1 MAKDKAVV
9 QYNQLPRPTFR
20 WMKVNHLD
28 LEPLTQQSVLSYTP
42 AERHTGDAACA
53 LPPSIGRRRAARCSM

>member
-1 MAKDKAVV
+1 MAKDKVVV

-28 LEPLTQQSVLSYTP
+28 LEPLAQKSV
-42 AERHTGDAACA
+42 
-53 LPPSIGRRRAARCSM
+53 PS

>member
-28 LEPLTQQSVLSYTP
+28 LEPLAQQSVLSYTP
-42 AERHTGDAACA
+42 LNAIPVMPPCPFIQPAGTRTG
-53 LPPSIGRRRAARCSM
+53 